1 MLENMNI
8 AVVGAN
14 GLFRAGVISLLE
26 RVTRAVQEAPDI
38 EALCNQTSNNARPDV
53 ALVEL
58 PSLNGHPAEAIARL
72 RELRPECRIAILS
85 DTLDSTELAACFS
98 GGADGFLLKDISAE
112 TLIESLRLLALG
124 EKVFPS
130 SLAALICGNAANDF
144 APPPADLSQRE
155 LDILLCLIDGDSN
168 KRIAN
173 RLGITE
179 ATVKVHLKSILRKTR
194 AGNRTQAAIWAL
206 QRGLRKPRDA
216 EGGSDMEIFESK
228 LPASRF

>member
-1 MLENMNI
+1 MLENMEI

-26 RVTRAVQEAPDI
+26 RVARAVREAPDI
-38 EALCNQTSNNARPDV
+38 EALCNHNARFDMV
-53 ALVEL
+53 LVEL
-58 PSLNGHPAEAIARL
+58 PSLNGQPAQAIARL
-72 RELRPECRIAILS
+72 RELQPECRIAILS
-85 DTLDSTELAACFS
+85 DTLDSTQLAACFA

-130 SLAALICGNAANDF
+130 SLAALICGQNSATDF

-179 ATVKVHLKSILRKTR
+179 ATVKVHLKSILRKTH

-206 QRGLRKPRDA
+206 QRGLRKVRVGQ
-216 EGGSDMEIFESK
+216 GGPDMEIFESK

>member
-26 RVTRAVQEAPDI
+26 RVTHDVREASDI
-38 EALCNQTSNNARPDV
+38 EALCNQTPNNARLGMV
-53 ALVEL
+53 LVEL
-58 PSLNGHPAEAIARL
+58 PSLNGHPAASIARL
-72 RELRPECRIAILS
+72 RAAQPECRIAILS
-85 DTLDSTELAACFS
+85 DTLDSAQLAACFA

-130 SLAALICGNAANDF
+130 SLAALICGNAATDF
-144 APPPADLSQRE
+144 APPPADLSHRE

-206 QRGLRKPRDA
+206 QRGLRKTREADI
-216 EGGSDMEIFESK
+216 GSQMEIFESK